1 MWSGGVR
8 EGPKAAALGYAL
20 KATLTTK
27 GLWGPNTGIQVKGLK
42 LTPTPGISNFSAL
55 DNVRLYATL

>member
-1 MWSGGVR
+1 MR
-8 EGPKAAALGYAL
+8 EGPKAAALSYAL

-42 LTPTPGISNFSAL
+42 LSPSPGISNFSAL